1 MHLKFTDSDTSNCA
15 ISESSHMTKCIYH
28 KKNKNNQRNKYH
40 HNHSKSKHD
49 KQTDVLKDENKSSKD
64 KKNTKKSSKSS
75 DISELSKSTSSL
87 SISSSSSSSSEIHNL
102 KNKKHKSKNNII
114 CEYDDME
121 ENKFRYKREMY
132 EIIGIKRKIFI
143 LYKLMKMLKKSIE
156 VINIIKYKATLGKV
170 ILIELI
176 KSIRLF
182 MYEFI
187 RKIKF
192 GLAYVFNAI
201 IFTSLSTTKEKIQIG
216 CNSFLVGVEVFS
228 SIETVNLLSLC
239 DESLNNHILLLRFL
253 KRHLLLLNLKYNTIY
268 KNRLLE

>member
-1 MHLKFTDSDTSNCA
+1 MHIKFSDSDTSNCA

-28 KKNKNNQRNKYH
+28 KKNKEKYCNGHDNDH
-40 HNHSKSKHD
+40 HKSKHN
-49 KQTDVLKDENKSSKD
+49 KHNNYSKENEKNKSKENKD
-64 KKNTKKSSKSS
+64 TKKTSKSS
-75 DISELSKSTSSL
+75 EISELSKSSSL
-87 SISSSSSSSSEIHNL
+87 SISSASSSSE
-102 KNKKHKSKNNII
+102 KHKKYRSKNNMI
-114 CEYDDME
+114 CEYDDIE

-132 EIIGIKRKIFI
+132 EILGIKRKIFI

-156 VINIIKYKATLGKV
+156 VINIIKYKATLGNV
-170 ILIELI
+170 VLIELI

-216 CNSFLVGVEVFS
+216 CNSFLVGIEIFS
-228 SIETVNLLSLC
+228 STETVNLLSLC
-239 DESLNNHILLLRFL
+239 DDSLNNHVLLLRFL
-253 KRHLLLLNLKYNTIY
+253 KRHILLLNLKYNTIY